1 MSKSFTF
8 SLSFRKMLL
17 SICVFAA
24 WQCHAAAIFRFTASA
39 PAYEA
44 NAYLLESKEGWVL
57 VDALMLRDDL
67 APIIATIKNS
77 KKPLNGVLITHP
89 HVDHFAGIA
98 WLQAE
103 FPKLS
108 VYMTKA
114 SEKAMYEVHKDALA
128 SGWINV
134 FGDQYPKTLTPNVVV
149 INDGQTLNVDG
160 LIFKAHALGAGEAA
174 EHIAYERVD
183 TRQLFTGDA
192 LVSSYVVYVGEGR
205 SKALLALYDKMETLV
220 AKDYRVY
227 PGHGGVQPLSQVVA
241 DNRKQVM
248 TMRNIAMQYVQQ
260 NTEQL
265 KTKRFTADDIR
276 HVGALISTKF
286 SGYSGYGMPIQML
299 ITGYNVRGLLAEVAN
314 ELNENK

>member
-1 MSKSFTF
+1 MKNMFF
-8 SLSFRKMLL
+8 GIGLL
-17 SICVFAA
+17 SAFQAPAEQIY
-24 WQCHAAAIFRFTASA
+24 RFTASA
-39 PAYEA
+39 AAYEA

-67 APIIATIKNS
+67 ASIVATIKNS
-77 KKPLNGVLITHP
+77 KKPLKGVLITHP

-114 SEKAMYEVHKDALA
+114 SEKAMYEVHKDALT

-149 INDGQTLNVDG
+149 INDGQSLNVDG
-160 LIFKAHALGAGEAA
+160 LLFNVHALGAGEAA
-174 EHIAYERVD
+174 EHVAYERAD

-205 SKALLALYDKMETLV
+205 SKALLALYDKMVTLV
-220 AKDYRVY
+220 SDDYRVY
-227 PGHGGVQPLSQVVA
+227 PGHGGVQPLAQVVA

-248 TMRNIAMQYVQQ
+248 MMRNIAMQYLQQ
-260 NTEQL
+260 NPEQL
-265 KTKRFTADDIR
+265 KNKHFTADDIR
-276 HVGALISTKF
+276 HVGALISTQF
-286 SGYSGYGMPIQML
+286 GGYSGYGMPTQAL